1 MCCQQEKKNNR
12 MFHKAPAY
20 FKNPK
25 GTEQTLWVANSPWS
39 SCGWATSH
47 NTGWAEGG
55 EEVQGRMS
63 PQNVHSQDGDTQ
75 TSLGLSQEPMIV
87 PCQDA

>member
-1 MCCQQEKKNNR
+1 MCCQQGKKNNR

-39 SCGWATSH
+39 SHGWATSH
-47 NTGWAEGG
+47 STGWAEGG

-63 PQNVHSQDGDTQ
+63 PQNVRSQDGDTQ
-75 TSLGLSQEPMIV
+75 TSLGLSQEPMIF